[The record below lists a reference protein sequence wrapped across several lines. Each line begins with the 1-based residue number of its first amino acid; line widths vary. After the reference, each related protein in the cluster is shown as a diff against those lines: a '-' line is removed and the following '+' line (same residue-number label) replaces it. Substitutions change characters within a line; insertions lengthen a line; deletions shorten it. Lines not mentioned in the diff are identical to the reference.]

1 MTAKEYL
8 KQLWYVDDEINE
20 KLREIEY
27 LRTKA
32 ENCSAAE
39 SDGMPKGAGTYD
51 KISEIVI
58 RIVDLQTYV
67 NIRME
72 DLFAMREKITKQID
86 GLKNQQSRIILS
98 ARYLRKKEERGWG
111 QLMKD
116 LNYESSSIHRLHRSA
131 LREFEQTYPGIRKL

>member
-67 NIRME
+67 NIRTE

-98 ARYLRKKEERGWG
+98 ARYMRQKQDRSWSRLE
-111 QLMKD
+111 KD
-116 LNYESSSIHRLHRSA
+116 LSYEASSLHRLHRSA
-131 LREFEQTYPGIRKL
+131 LREFEQTYPEIRKL